1 MGPRVYDMEM
11 KDFIDIVLKINATAY
26 SFEAANQRHEHEWRL
41 WEDIKLQKDKIIIP
55 GVITHSAVL
64 VEHPELIAA
73 RIMRFASVVG
83 RENVMAGGDCGFGT
97 QAMAV
102 PEVHPTIV
110 WAKFAA
116 MAKGAE
122 IASNKLWC

>member
-1 MGPRVYDMEM
+1 MRLVFTDLDGTLLDHGS
-11 KDFIDIVLKINATAY
+11 Y

-41 WEDIKLQKDKIIIP
+41 WEDIKLPTGKFIIP

-64 VEHPELIAA
+64 VEHPELVAE

-97 QAMAV
+97 QAMAE

-110 WAKFAA
+110 WAKFQT
-116 MAKGAE
+116 MAEGAR
-122 IASNKLWC
+122 IASGKLWP